1 MYCIVSYSVLCMYF
15 ICYLYIIVLTNV
27 TRKKDIYCSF
37 LLAPLVFTTIYFF
50 YFYNIVLNI
59 HQNCKI

>member
-27 TRKKDIYCSF
+27 TRKKDIYCPF
-37 LLAPLVFTTIYFF
+37 LLAPEVYSRNVSCAHDVIFTF
-50 YFYNIVLNI
+50 VLFI
-59 HQNCKI
+59 